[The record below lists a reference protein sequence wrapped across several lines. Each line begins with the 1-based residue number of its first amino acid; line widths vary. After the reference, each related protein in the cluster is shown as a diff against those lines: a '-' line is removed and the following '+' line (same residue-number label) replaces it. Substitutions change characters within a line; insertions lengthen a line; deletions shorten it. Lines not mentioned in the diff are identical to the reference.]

1 MSIRLFKIKYKSKW
15 RPDIAQ
21 IGPVGCRQDHGS
33 EGTTMSILEGDRHG
47 LYPRFAP
54 RTARLPTCGAWSHA
68 DKGCRGWSFCAT
80 IALHRQICLSC
91 YTPTDPQTLP
101 SLARLFSGSD
111 GPPSSVTPATVLH
124 RHREFVGCR
133 WTYAHKPRVY
143 SGLVDLD

>member
-1 MSIRLFKIKYKSKW
+1 MSIRLCKIKYKSKW
-15 RPDIAQ
+15 RPNIAQ

-54 RTARLPTCGAWSHA
+54 RTARLPTGGAWSHA
-68 DKGCRGWSFCAT
+68 DKGCRDWSFCAT

-101 SLARLFSGSD
+101 SLARLLSRERWSAFFGHTGD
-111 GPPSSVTPATVLH
+111 GIASASRVHGMSTDL
-124 RHREFVGCR
+124 RS
-133 WTYAHKPRVY
+133 YASRPQRL
-143 SGLVDLD
+143 G